1 MNIKGFM
8 KSSYIDF
15 PGRISSVIFTGGCNM
30 RCPYCHNKELVE
42 NKGKEIPEEYIIKTL
57 LLRKE
62 FINSVVISGGEPTIH
77 KDLPEF
83 IKKLKGF
90 GFFIKLDTNGTNPE
104 MLKNLIENNLLDYV
118 AMDIKNSFKRYEKV
132 TVLKISIEN
141 IKKSMEILR
150 KNNVNYEFRTTI
162 CKELTKIEDIEKIAS
177 MIKKD
182 EKFYLQNFRNSE
194 YIQKNI
200 KLTPYSDEELAF
212 FERKYK
218 RNFTDFNIR

>member
-30 RCPYCHNKELVE
+30 RCPYCHNRELVE

-132 TVLKISIEN
+132 TVLKVSIEN

-212 FERKYK
+212 LERKYK